1 MTLQSALPSP
11 PSSAK
16 NFFGKVVFKVGSV
29 GKDIF
34 VDIAVGVISTA
45 DTTDNAVNS
54 VKFVNVAAYTITSVN
69 RKFVTAN
76 FVDIEANTIYFV
88 ANSFGDYCSI
98 TDSSFRDTAIPVN
111 SVESSFHKYNKVEKS
126 VFVETSAA
134 EHLVGASDLVESAI
148 NSISFVGASFS
159 DYCPL
164 ECHLYTG
171 CFVLISAS
179 ASNALN
185 NRQNKYQTFFEISIE
200 CLAVLDVA
208 ILAVGDSCV
217 AVGANQNYIVG
228 RNKNIVV
235 RTTVEGYS
243 VADLAVRNKFVVSPS
258 TYFVES

>member
-76 FVDIEANTIYFV
+76 FVDIEANTIYIF
-88 ANSFGDYCSI
+88 ANSFGDYCSV

-171 CFVLISAS
+171 CSVLISAS

-185 NRQNKYQTFFEISIE
+185 NRQNKYQTFFRNLHRMSRCIRRRYLSRRRFLHRSR
-200 CLAVLDVA
+200 CKPKLHCRKKQKYSRSHNSRG
-208 ILAVGDSCV
+208 IL
-217 AVGANQNYIVG
+217 
-228 RNKNIVV
+228 R
-235 RTTVEGYS
+235 R
-243 VADLAVRNKFVVSPS
+243 
-258 TYFVES
+258 